1 MTIDLSGVNPA
12 NVVPMT
18 EDGSEIDESSLRR
31 HLEELAALE
40 CVNGIVTNGHAGEV
54 YALAPEE
61 RARVT
66 ELAAA
71 ATTDEQPVVSGVVGG
86 STADVIAAADRMEA
100 AGADGLL
107 VVPPH
112 TPIHTRDEAA
122 VGFFEALAAG
132 TDLPLVIFQHPHW
145 AGGNY
150 RPELLGELARIDG
163 VVAVKD
169 AVWDVDHFQE
179 DLRALRGA
187 DVQLLVANDEH
198 LLPSFALG
206 GVGTILELAAVIPE
220 EIHDLLEAVE
230 ASDLDRARAVY
241 DRIEPF
247 VNAMYEPPV
256 SDSHTRL
263 KVALEVR
270 GTIEH
275 AAPRPPTAPIHADET
290 ASIEQAMDAS
300 NVLDAPGGL

>member
-18 EDGSEIDESSLRR
+18 ADGSAIDESGLRR
-31 HLEELAALE
+31 HLEELAALD

-54 YALAPEE
+54 YALNLQE

-66 ELAAA
+66 EMADE
-71 ATTDEQPVVSGVVGG
+71 ATDDDTPVVSGVVGG
-86 STADVIAAADRMEA
+86 STTDVIEAADRMET

-112 TPIHTRDEAA
+112 TPIHTREDAA
-122 VGFFEALAAG
+122 IGFFEDLSAG

-150 RPELLGELARIDG
+150 PSELLGRLARIDG
-163 VVAVKD
+163 VAAVKD
-169 AVWDVDHFQE
+169 AVWDVDHFQD
-179 DLRALRGA
+179 DLRAIRDA
-187 DVQLLVANDEH
+187 DVQVLVANDEH

-206 GVGTILELAAVIPE
+206 GDGTILELAAVIPE
-220 EIHDLLEAVE
+220 LISELFEAIQDSDIERGRE
-230 ASDLDRARAVY
+230 AY
-241 DRIEPF
+241 DRMEPF
-247 VNAMYEPPV
+247 INAMYEPPV

-263 KVALEVR
+263 KIALELR
-270 GTIEH
+270 GTIDS
-275 AAPRPPTAPIHADET
+275 AAPRPPTAPIDDEEK
-290 ASIEQAMDAS
+290 ASIEAAMDAS
-300 NVLDAPGGL
+300 GVL